1 MIEIVDDAA
10 NNRLLG
16 ESGAINGAKKGF
28 EMRRR
33 HQTEGQFFAGA
44 LALNTVAWIMI
55 LVAAVQ
61 LVRHLH

>member
-1 MIEIVDDAA
+1 MI
-10 NNRLLG
+10 
-16 ESGAINGAKKGF
+16 SGDKGL

-55 LVAAVQ
+55 LAAAVQ
-61 LVRHLH
+61 FVRHWR